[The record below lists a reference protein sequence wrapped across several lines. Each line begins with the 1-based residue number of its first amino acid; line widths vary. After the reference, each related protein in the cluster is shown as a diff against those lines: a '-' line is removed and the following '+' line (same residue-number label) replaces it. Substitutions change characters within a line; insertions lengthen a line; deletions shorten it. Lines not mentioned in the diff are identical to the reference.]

1 MNSTANAEKLRIR
14 VGKVKNIFK
23 FFKDMK
29 KNKIMYFL
37 SVAILLAGSTAFFA
51 FKKPLG
57 EKVSYSFE
65 VETIAIQGLQEQGV
79 RGGKEGLGGEYSS
92 IDNVPVV
99 EKKGIE
105 AFFAQDGTFEVRIKT
120 LTPENELYQQTKDFF
135 QLNTEAE
142 DLTSVGEV
150 VVNNEGITVFDK
162 NGREL
167 EKQKGDPAM
176 AEQIAS
182 LFKDGMTTKP
192 DALMEEFIAAGAKQE
207 EGNEKYSV
215 LSLRG
220 EDGQQEITIDKA
232 TNLIVAKKSMNREGE
247 LTSVTTFISHREG
260 DDVILEA
267 VGEEFYFTDAKG
279 QRVANKLSSNF
290 TNYTVKH

>member
-1 MNSTANAEKLRIR
+1 
-14 VGKVKNIFK
+14 
-23 FFKDMK
+23 MK

-57 EKVSYSFE
+57 EKISYSFE
-65 VETIAIQGLQEQGV
+65 VETIAIQGLQEQEE
-79 RGGKEGLGGEYSS
+79 RGGKEGRGGEYSS

-150 VVNNEGITVFDK
+150 VVNNEGVTVFDK

-167 EKQKGDPAM
+167 DKQKGDPAM

-182 LFKDGMTTKP
+182 LFKDGMTMKP